1 VGGYSLFEFESQ
13 YRIDPDP
20 CGPAGTHPILTGNKV
35 KRKPTKETKKMRFV
49 DHECKTLHDV
59 DNLLRTLCK
68 TEARLSSNVNIA

>member
-1 VGGYSLFEFESQ
+1 M
-13 YRIDPDP
+13 
-20 CGPAGTHPILTGNKV
+20 C
-35 KRKPTKETKKMRFV
+35 FV